1 MVNGPLAIHIGL
13 DPTSPEADMKTLMII
28 MLATVTLTGVA
39 GCKLKVEPPS
49 PNPERHY
56 GP

>member
-1 MVNGPLAIHIGL
+1 
-13 DPTSPEADMKTLMII
+13 MKTLMII
-28 MLATVTLTGVA
+28 MLATVTLTGLA